1 MIHAVRVWLWGI
13 VAEMEY
19 HLYPWKTDGNPP
31 EWAVSRYNLDNGAHH
46 TEYDEHLNFEW
57 LKHHED
63 KIAKLQLE
71 MLDVVKRLNKME
83 NPDV

>member
-1 MIHAVRVWLWGI
+1 MIRSIRVWLWGI

-19 HLYPWKTDGNPP
+19 RLYPWKTNDVPQ
-31 EWAVSRYNLDNGAHH
+31 WAVDRYNLDNGAHH

-71 MLDVVKRLNKME
+71 MLNVIHRLNRLE
-83 NPDV
+83 HPNG